1 MDLILRNGTVIDGT
15 GAPRR
20 SADVVVADG
29 RVVAVGEVA
38 ATDWAE

>member
-20 SADVVVADG
+20 SADVGVADG
-29 RVVAVGEVA
+29 KRSVGRS
-38 ATDWAE
+38 